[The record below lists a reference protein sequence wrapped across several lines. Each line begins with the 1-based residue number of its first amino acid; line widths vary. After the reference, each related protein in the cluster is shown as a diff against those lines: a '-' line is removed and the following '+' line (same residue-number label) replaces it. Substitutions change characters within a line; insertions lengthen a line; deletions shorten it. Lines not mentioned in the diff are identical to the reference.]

1 LRTCCATREEEEEGR
16 KRKKRERESLNL
28 FFGFFE
34 QQQTTTTPPL
44 PFAFFLFFALCFYV
58 IFTLS
63 LSRESVSR
71 AKKSSSH
78 DFFVRFVKREDE
90 FLIFRVFPQKRK
102 KGHD

>member
-1 LRTCCATREEEEEGR
+1 
-16 KRKKRERESLNL
+16 LNL